1 MRVRVYPTPTGAAT
15 ECGPKIMPER
25 IKEDRDGYEAAL
37 TAADQAW
44 DRGQLDFS
52 KMEEYLAALVQA
64 QLADEGVPNPGPV
77 T

>member
-1 MRVRVYPTPTGAAT
+1 MPGRDRYLDGLL
-15 ECGPKIMPER
+15 GGSKIMPER

-44 DRGQLDFS
+44 DQGQLDFS

-64 QLADEGVPNPGPV
+64 QLADDGVSNPGPV
-77 T
+77 A

>member
-1 MRVRVYPTPTGAAT
+1 
-15 ECGPKIMPER
+15 MPER

-44 DRGQLDFS
+44 AQGQLDFS
-52 KMEEYLAALVQA
+52 KMEDYLAALVQA
-64 QLADEGVPNPGPV
+64 QLADDGVSNPGPV

>member
-1 MRVRVYPTPTGAAT
+1 
-15 ECGPKIMPER
+15 MPER

-44 DRGQLDFS
+44 DQGQLDFS
-52 KMEEYLAALVQA
+52 KMEEYLAAMVQA
-64 QLADEGVPNPGPV
+64 QLADDGVANPGPA